1 MMAIENDRQ
10 LKTALDF
17 LCFIRSH
24 SRASAELVAL
34 REENE
39 YLKQKVNDLEREI
52 RVSRDLLTIAG
63 SLGSKC

>member
-1 MMAIENDRQ
+1 MMAIENDNQ

-17 LCFIRSH
+17 LCFMRSH
-24 SRASAELVAL
+24 YRASAEMVAL

-39 YLKQKVNDLEREI
+39 YLKQKINDLEREV

-63 SLGSKC
+63 SLRSKC